1 MAGSSDR
8 WLNTHR
14 KQELGGKLGCEIACP
29 LTLAIQQFSVENK
42 LSERLCFMYI
52 SKYFFSQLFIFC
64 LPLFSI
70 LLLLYL
76 FFVFLNCRKSVL
88 I

>member
-14 KQELGGKLGCEIACP
+14 KQEHGGKLGCEIACP
-29 LTLAIQQFSVENK
+29 LTLAIQEFSVENK

-52 SKYFFSQLFIFC
+52 SK
-64 LPLFSI
+64 
-70 LLLLYL
+70 
-76 FFVFLNCRKSVL
+76 
-88 I
+88 

>member
-29 LTLAIQQFSVENK
+29 LTLAIQEFSVENK

-52 SKYFFSQLFIFC
+52 SKYFFQSALYFLSSSLFHIIVVILIFC
-64 LPLFSI
+64 IS
-70 LLLLYL
+70 
-76 FFVFLNCRKSVL
+76 
-88 I
+88 